1 MLPTKTLVKY
11 IDVFKCVL
19 LRKSLGKTHNIVE
32 TSLGKTRKRRF
43 FMDFNRKVINEF
55 VSWKESLK
63 TKRKALVIKGL
74 RQIGKTHIAK
84 KFAKDN
90 YDNVILID
98 FKKEPSMKKCFDADL
113 NVDTLVTNISA
124 NKPGALFIPHKTVL
138 ILDEIQE
145 CSAARASIKSFMEDG
160 RFDIIATGSLLG
172 IKGYNS
178 KYSGGVSVGFEHT
191 IYMKAMDFEEFLWA
205 LGINEDVVNYVKKCF
220 ENKVEVNEAVHQAFT
235 RYFREYMCVG
245 GLPEVVKKF
254 IETKDMNQVRNEQ
267 MDLIEEYKDDFAKHL
282 DENEQEKVDKALLAQ
297 INKVFDSLPSQLAKE
312 NKKFMVSKIDKRGTL
327 EKYSSAIQ
335 WLVDYGLVDRC
346 YNLTIPELPLEG
358 NKIQEIFKLFFSDT
372 GLLMASLDEGTAGHI
387 LSGDL
392 GIYKGAIYE
401 QSFADAYLKNK
412 KKLYYFSKESG
423 LEIDF
428 VTQNNDEA
436 ILIEVKAKDGR
447 TKAASEVLNNKE
459 KYKDV
464 ARMIRL
470 KDSNVGTINNINTFP
485 SYMSFL
491 LS

>member
-1 MLPTKTLVKY
+1 M
-11 IDVFKCVL
+11 
-19 LRKSLGKTHNIVE
+19 E
-32 TSLGKTRKRRF
+32 
-43 FMDFNRKVINEF
+43 FNRKIINEF
-55 VSWKESLK
+55 ISWKDSLK

-74 RQIGKTHIAK
+74 RQIGKSHIAK
-84 KFAKDN
+84 RFADDN
-90 YDNVILID
+90 YDSVIMID
-98 FKKEPSMKKCFDADL
+98 FKKESNMKKCFDTDL

-124 NKPGALFIPHKTVL
+124 NKPGALFIPYKTVL

-160 RFDIIATGSLLG
+160 RFDVIATGSLLG

-191 IYMKAMDFEEFLWA
+191 VFMKAMDFEEFLWA
-205 LGINEDVVNYVKKCF
+205 LGINEGTVDYVKECF
-220 ENKVEVNEAVHQAFT
+220 KNKIEVSEAVHQAFT
-235 RYFREYMCVG
+235 RYFREYICVG

-254 IETKDMNQVRNEQ
+254 VETKDMNQVRNEQ
-267 MDLIEEYKDDFAKHL
+267 LDLIEEYKDDFAKHL

-297 INKVFDSLPSQLAKE
+297 INRVFDSLPSQLAKE

-346 YNLTIPELPLEG
+346 YNLSIPELPLEG
-358 NKIQEIFKLFFSDT
+358 NKIQEIFKLFFTDT
-372 GLLMASLDEGTAGHI
+372 GLLVASLDEGTAGHI
-387 LSGDL
+387 LSGEL

-428 VTQNNDEA
+428 ITQTFDEV
-436 ILIEVKAKDGR
+436 ILVEVKAKDGR
-447 TKAASEVLNNKE
+447 TKAASEVLKNKE

-464 ARMIRL
+464 TRMIRL
-470 KDSNVGTINNINTFP
+470 KDSNVGFINNIETFP
-485 SYMSFL
+485 SYMAFL